1 MSLPS
6 ATLHLCASFL
16 APACL
21 PYTAS
26 CTCECLSHLLMQI
39 SAIVNAA
46 LAKFTAAGAVLVPF
60 DSTPFNQASTLAAQP
75 SGYEQGD
82 VFSRW
87 VSLSGLSTAVGG
99 GEEGRWLLRV

>member
-1 MSLPS
+1 
-6 ATLHLCASFL
+6 
-16 APACL
+16 
-21 PYTAS
+21 
-26 CTCECLSHLLMQI
+26 MQI

-60 DSTPFNQASTLAAQP
+60 DSTPFNQASTAAAQP

-87 VSLSGLSTAVGG
+87 VSNSGLSTALGG
-99 GEEGRWLLRV
+99 REEGRGFILMRTVCPNGWCCLLGCGLADV